1 MVNKDIHEWLLDEGI
16 DSLTTIVNV
25 KGESIFLVD
34 VLEKHLKEQFLQT
47 TVISSACSDYVEGI
61 NMQWRVNNE
70 NKFKKM
76 NNVKNKLRVM
86 HYAQV
91 PCKPFIV
98 DVSNER
104 EAKKIM
110 DVLADQHLFLLEQ
123 NIIPDYSNDIL
134 VVMWDEN
141 ADGEGNADWVDY
153 WNDEEGMDFDEFSE
167 TYLSNEV
174 VS

>member
-1 MVNKDIHEWLLDEGI
+1 
-16 DSLTTIVNV
+16 
-25 KGESIFLVD
+25 
-34 VLEKHLKEQFLQT
+34 
-47 TVISSACSDYVEGI
+47 
-61 NMQWRVNNE
+61 
-70 NKFKKM
+70 M

-123 NIIPDYSNDIL
+123 NIIPDYSNDIS

>member
-1 MVNKDIHEWLLDEGI
+1 
-16 DSLTTIVNV
+16 
-25 KGESIFLVD
+25 
-34 VLEKHLKEQFLQT
+34 
-47 TVISSACSDYVEGI
+47 
-61 NMQWRVNNE
+61 
-70 NKFKKM
+70 M

-98 DVSNER
+98 DVSNEQ

-123 NIIPDYSNDIL
+123 NIIPDYSNAL
-134 VVMWDEN
+134 TVVMWDEN
-141 ADGEGNADWVDY
+141 ADGEDNPDWVDY

-174 VS
+174 GSEPLHLTLKYLRRRGCNNPKFTISVSPRLSQI